1 MKPFPYNCVRVKV
14 ECFSDVSEGRIGKEY
29 VSLFLFPPIL
39 NVLYFKAKYLPL
51 SIANSTNKYSFFF
64 EVRQAKGVCLSGR
77 NGGWLKKGFVK
88 LGHFQPNVFQNIL
101 LDHFSLLVSMI
112 LLY

>member
-1 MKPFPYNCVRVKV
+1 MKV
-14 ECFSDVSEGRIGKEY
+14 ECFSDDSEGRIGKES

-51 SIANSTNKYSFFF
+51 SIADSTKYSFFF
-64 EVRQAKGVCLSGR
+64 EVRQAKGVRLSGR

-88 LGHFQPNVFQNIL
+88 LGHFQPNVFKNSL
-101 LDHFSLLVSMI
+101 LDHFSLLVSMV